1 MRERWRAREA
11 ATSIHDVMDFG
22 PDGLVLGAGTVL
34 AQRKAVSPA
43 PNGDDE
49 ARLLTLLS
57 VAYARPV
64 PAQVLKHIQRA
75 TLRWDEGQATLARVH
90 LAMTQLNRLPAPR
103 EAARRLFMAD
113 ELMKAGMAPADI
125 LSSMDIDA
133 SAVLPD
139 MEKYSPSQPRVP
151 KGSGRPSGQWVHD
164 ALAAA
169 GAKATVVGREIGAA
183 ERAVVTEIGRE
194 AAIAGRAAGAVAEGA
209 GRAVASGSRQAA
221 GLVASLSPAE
231 LGELALMAG
240 RLGGP
245 AALLGVAFFPSTIGR
260 NAEGAVPGAPGWR
273 YASHA
278 DDFYMRFTYD
288 GPNGQHQTFL
298 AHRDTDGVLRD
309 PQNRTV
315 GKVLPDGRTAIQLQ
329 AISPALV
336 KEGEPNY
343 CPAPTPDNPGAREN
357 DKDYEE
363 FVKRHVNPLAP
374 TPRDL
379 AIALAHPTLIRPVKY
394 DDCQHSTGDLIDAKG
409 EAYARLLRAWKGN
422 PNFEVAGKLIYQ
434 AERQVQASQG
444 RHIIWYFSTQ
454 EAMDEAKDLARENPT
469 WLGQIDIRLLAWKRG
484 QK

>member
-1 MRERWRAREA
+1 VLEQMRERWRAREA

-183 ERAVVTEIGRE
+183 ERAMVTEIGRE

-209 GRAVASGSRQAA
+209 AAADRAVASGSRQAA
-221 GLVASLSPAE
+221 GLVTSLSPAE

-245 AALLGVAFFPSTIGR
+245 AAFLGVAFFPSTIGR

-278 DDFYMRFTYD
+278 DDLYMRFTYD

-315 GKVLPDGRTAIQLQ
+315 GKVLPDGRTAIQLR
-329 AISPALV
+329 AVSLGLV
-336 KEGEPNY
+336 NDQEPNY
-343 CPAPTPDNPGAREN
+343 CPAPTPDNPGSVRGRN
-357 DKDYEE
+357 YED
-363 FVKRHVNPLAP
+363 FVKRYVNPDRP
-374 TPRDL
+374 TPRGL
-379 AIALAHPTLIRPVKY
+379 AIALMNPVTGKEVKY
-394 DDCQHSTGDLIDAKG
+394 DDCQHETGIMIDAKG
-409 EAYARLLRAWKGN
+409 PEYDWLLSQQLSN
-422 PNFEVAGKLIYQ
+422 PNWKPRVKLLKQ
-434 AERQVQASQG
+434 ALEQFQASHG
-444 RHIIWYFSTQ
+444 RPIVWYLQNPARPRKQRRFFQPT
-454 EAMDEAKDLARENPT
+454 EKDEKV
-469 WLGQIDIRLLAWKRG
+469 
-484 QK
+484 